1 MLAIGMINTLVSYTL
16 IPPPN
21 LIGGSF
27 AENTL
32 RLVSMES
39 KQEGESGLVN
49 ESEI

>member
-1 MLAIGMINTLVSYTL
+1 MINALVSYTL

-21 LIGGSF
+21 LIDGSF
-27 AENTL
+27 ADNTL
-32 RLVSMES
+32 SLVSMES